1 MNHSVSQSV
10 SQPFG
15 QLASHSL
22 AILSLYK
29 PFSTGN
35 LHSLAMDRVVL
46 FAHLVIL
53 YTEVCVNNDLSQSAG
68 RSVGRWV
75 SQ

>member
-68 RSVGRWV
+68 PSVGRWV